1 MRDTDKFNEYAEHI
15 ISNYHRMVDWPAM
28 RRPFEI
34 NMLLWRNCGKVA
46 LRDFRDLDIRAA
58 AVDPQKRVLTLDYTA
73 GKNALLTVTSQWQ
86 ADKVTCNG
94 SL

>member
-1 MRDTDKFNEYAEHI
+1 
-15 ISNYHRMVDWPAM
+15 
-28 RRPFEI
+28 
-34 NMLLWRNCGKVA
+34 MLLWRNCGKVA

-94 SL
+94 SLCRISVKDGKLHLPSAPGTYQVTVSFK